1 MTIHDRLKK
10 IIEDENISISK
21 FERIIGVG
29 QNSVSTCL
37 RRESSISHGVLQ
49 GICKCFPN
57 QSIEWVLTGKDSS
70 SKLAKD
76 KIKDLLEKA
85 NQELENIS
93 N

>member
-1 MTIHDRLKK
+1 M
-10 IIEDENISISK
+10 
-21 FERIIGVG
+21 
-29 QNSVSTCL
+29 
-37 RRESSISHGVLQ
+37 LQ

-70 SKLAKD
+70 NKLVKD

-85 NQELENIS
+85 NQELKKIS